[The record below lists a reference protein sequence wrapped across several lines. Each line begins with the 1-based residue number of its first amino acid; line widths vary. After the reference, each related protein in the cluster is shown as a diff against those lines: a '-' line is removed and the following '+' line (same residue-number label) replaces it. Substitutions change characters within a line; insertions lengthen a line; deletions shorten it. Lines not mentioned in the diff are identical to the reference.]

1 MTDSTPQPEA
11 LAAEATPRPD
21 AAERLYQ
28 LWRQGERPDVDDFL
42 ARLDPLP
49 PFEVAAALRV
59 DQRERWRLGEGVPA
73 EAYLQRHPSVADDAE
88 ASLDLIFNEFLVRG
102 RCGDS
107 PTLDEFLARF
117 PEHAEMLR
125 AQIELHR
132 AVIGSRAGAEGNLLL
147 PLTTPEVRDD
157 SASRAQPVVPGYE
170 VLGEVG
176 RGGMGVIYKAR
187 QQSLNRLVAL
197 KMISAGVHA
206 GSAERARLSTEAEA
220 AARLRHPNVV
230 QIYEVGSAAG
240 LPYLA
245 LEWMDGG
252 SLAQVLGGRPLAP
265 RAAAELVGLL
275 ARAVQAAHEQ
285 GVVHRDLKPA
295 NILFTGSGVPKVADF
310 GLAKDIGAGV
320 GQTASATVLGTP
332 SYMAPEQAAGQAK
345 HAGPACDIY
354 ALGAILYEC
363 LTGSP
368 PFRGA
373 TPLETLDLV
382 RSREPELPSRLR
394 PGLPRDLVT
403 VCLKAMAREPA
414 RRYPSAAAFADDL
427 ERFLA
432 DRPVTARPVRRWEQG
447 WRWCRRNPALAGALG
462 LALLLLVAVAGVS
475 SLAAWRLNKAQAETS
490 AQLWESLREQAHAR
504 SLSRLPGRREESL
517 DALSRAAAIR
527 PAPQLRDDAIACLAL
542 LDFRAVK
549 ELPPLPTANCTVAFD
564 HGLDHYAFADA
575 QGDLIVCRGEDGQEA
590 ARLAGVGKGAI
601 RLYFSPDGRWLFVTQ
616 HEPFAPTE
624 VLTLW
629 DWRTGRRLLGR
640 TYTWP
645 LVSATGFSPD
655 GQQFFIKNMSGPL
668 VAFDVLTGQ
677 RVWQL
682 NVKSPGLAI
691 HPTRPLL
698 ALVTEGRVDLVPREG
713 EKAGTSTLSVTV
725 PGRAEYPVWS
735 PDGQY
740 LAVPSSNG
748 RIYLWDGSGELWGS
762 VNCDQEGPLQVFFH
776 PRFDLLAT
784 TGWDLSQEKLTR
796 LWDLHGG
803 REELTLPGRLLGFSA
818 DGRRLILRNGEHLAV
833 WEMLTPAC
841 RVLGASRVQARG
853 TEKIAVLSV
862 DYSPDGRL
870 LATAAADG
878 VRLWDP
884 ATGHEVGNLPPA
896 GDWEEALFDPDGSG
910 LWRFQGKSSAVW
922 PVRTTDGPAA
932 PEFQVGP
939 PRAFL
944 LGPTDADPR
953 VKKAEAAVE
962 AVRRGKQGLRAN
974 ITLTWAEINHAAW
987 DGQGHRL
994 AAVDRLFARIFV
1006 FDRQQLAGPPRLV
1019 INPDAA
1025 PDDDWANRDV
1035 LTLRHPFAHWVDL
1048 SRDGNRVATGTE
1060 YGKGVVIWDVATG
1073 ERLREMPVP
1082 GSAFVRFSPGGEHLV
1097 TAEGNTYRS
1106 WHVGDGAPGPTFTT
1120 QGMDGVIGRVAFSP
1134 DGRLL
1139 AVVHD
1144 RRLVKLLDAATFAE
1158 LATLRAASPQP
1169 ITGLCFRPDGAQ
1181 LAVAT
1186 ASRQVHLWDVHG
1198 IRRRL
1203 AAMRLDWGPDTPRE
1217 DGATEAP
1224 PLRVEVLSH

>member
-1 MTDSTPQPEA
+1 MSEG
-11 LAAEATPRPD
+11 ATPGPD
-21 AAERLYQ
+21 VTERLYQ
-28 LWRQGERPDVDDFL
+28 LWRQGERPDVDAFL
-42 ARLDPLP
+42 ARTGDLSPS
-49 PFEVAAALRV
+49 EAAAVLRV

-73 EAYLQRHPSVADDAE
+73 EAYLQRHPSVAADPE
-88 ASLDLIFNEFLVRG
+88 ASLDLIFNEFLIRG
-102 RCGDS
+102 RCGEP
-107 PTLDEFLARF
+107 PTLDEFLGRF
-117 PEHAEMLR
+117 PEHSEILR

-132 AVIGSRAGAEGNLLL
+132 AVMGSRAGAAVSLLL

-157 SASRAQPVVPGYE
+157 SASQAHPVVPGYE

-206 GSAERARLSTEAEA
+206 GSAERARLNTEAAA

-252 SLAQVLGGRPLAP
+252 SLAQALGGRPLAP

-295 NILFTGSGVPKVADF
+295 NILFTGAGVPKVADF

-320 GQTASATVLGTP
+320 GQTTSATVLGTP
-332 SYMAPEQAAGQAK
+332 SYMAPEQAAGRSK
-345 HAGPACDIY
+345 HAGPSCDIY

-462 LALLLLVAVAGVS
+462 LALLLLLAVAGVS
-475 SLAAWRLNKAQAETS
+475 SLAAWRLNKAQTETS

-517 DALSRAAAIR
+517 GALSRAAALR
-527 PAPQLRDDAIACLAL
+527 PAPELRDDAIACLAL

-549 ELPPLPTANCTVAFD
+549 ELPPLPTADSRVAFD
-564 HGLDHYAFADA
+564 RSLDHYTFADA
-575 QGDLIVCRGEDGQEA
+575 QGDLIVCRGEDGQEV
-590 ARLAGVGKGAI
+590 ARLAGVGKGAD
-601 RLYFSPDGRWLFVTQ
+601 RFFLSPDGRWLVVCHRT
-616 HEPFAPTE
+616 PPSPSGTWG
-624 VLTLW
+624 VW
-629 DWRTGRRLLGR
+629 DWRTGRRLFDR
-640 TYTWP
+640 IYHWP
-645 LVSATGFSPD
+645 FTNVSGFSPD
-655 GQQFFIKNMSGPL
+655 GQQFFFKSLMGPL
-668 VAFDVLTGQ
+668 VEYDVPTGQ
-677 RVWQL
+677 VVWRS
-682 NVKSPGLAI
+682 NIKATGLAI

-698 ALVTEGRVDLVPREG
+698 ALVTEGRVDLVPRTG
-713 EKAGTSTLSVTV
+713 EKAGTPTQSVVV
-725 PGRAEYPVWS
+725 PGQAAEPVWS
-735 PDGQY
+735 PDGRY

-748 RIYLWDGSGELWGS
+748 RVYLWDGSGELWGS
-762 VNCDQEGPLQVFFH
+762 VNCDQESPLQAFFH
-776 PRFDLLAT
+776 PELELLAT
-784 TGWDLSQEKLTR
+784 TAWELSPDKLTR

-841 RVLGASRVQARG
+841 RVLGASRAQAGGR
-853 TEKIAVLSV
+853 ENLAVLSV

-870 LATAAADG
+870 LATAATDG

-884 ATGHEVGNLPPA
+884 ATGHEVGNLPEA
-896 GDWEEALFDPDGSG
+896 DGLQEALFDPDGSG
-910 LWRFQGKSSAVW
+910 LWRFQRKCSAFW

-939 PRAFL
+939 PRAFI
-944 LGPTDADPR
+944 LGPTDSDPR
-953 VKKAEAAVE
+953 VKKAETAVAAVP
-962 AVRRGKQGLRAN
+962 RRKQGFLN
-974 ITLTWAEINHAAW
+974 FTPTWAEIGQAAW
-987 DGQGHRL
+987 DGPGHRL
-994 AAVDRLFARIFV
+994 AAVDNRFHRVLI
-1006 FDRQQLAGPPRLV
+1006 FDRQQLAGPPRLF

-1035 LTLRHPFAHWVDL
+1035 LVLRHPFVRWVDL
-1048 SRDGNRVATGTE
+1048 SRDGSRVVTGTE
-1060 YGKGVVIWDVATG
+1060 GGEGVVIWDAATG
-1073 ERLREMPVP
+1073 ERLRELPVP
-1082 GSAFVRFSPGGEHLV
+1082 GPAFVRVSPDGEHLV

-1120 QGMDGVIGRVAFSP
+1120 QGMEGVTGRVAFSP

-1144 RRLVKLLDAATFAE
+1144 RRLVKLLDAVTFAE

-1169 ITGLCFRPDGAQ
+1169 ITWLCFRPDGAQ

-1186 ASRQVHLWDVHG
+1186 AYRQVHLWDVHG
-1198 IRRRL
+1198 VRRRL
-1203 AAMRLDWGPDTPRE
+1203 AAMRLDWGLDTPAE
-1217 DGATEAP
+1217 DDGKTETPA
-1224 PLRVEVLSH
+1224 LRVEVLSRPPDRGQP